1 MEADDEEEHDEDEE
15 EEEEE
20 EEEEDNDFSLV
31 LLLRNIRLVAFW
43 LGAIGYRPFLD
54 VFSFV
59 SAYCSS

>member
-15 EEEEE
+15 DEDEEES
-20 EEEEDNDFSLV
+20 DFSLV

-54 VFSFV
+54 VLSFV
-59 SAYCSS
+59 SAAYSG